1 LPIALNEDELL
12 STKSHFVY
20 SQFLSPLWISARKVS
35 FIMTLKCA
43 ITGKKPSGGNSYARR
58 GKAKY
63 LGGVGRKVT
72 GKTKRR
78 FLPNLQRVKIEIDGK
93 VQTVRVCVK
102 AIRGGLIKRP
112 VKRKPFQMPNL

>member
-1 LPIALNEDELL
+1 MAGRILSFLRLL
-12 STKSHFVY
+12 RN
-20 SQFLSPLWISARKVS
+20 PLEKERV
-35 FIMTLKCA
+35 IMTMQCA
-43 ITGKKPSGGNSYARR
+43 ITGKKPGRGYAYARR

-72 GKTKRR
+72 GKTRRR
-78 FLPNLQRVKIEIDGK
+78 FNPNLQRVKIEIDGK

-102 AIRGGLIKRP
+102 AIRSGLVKRP

>member
-1 LPIALNEDELL
+1 MSRWHLAIVNGWVFRIFSLPE
-12 STKSHFVY
+12 SSFV
-20 SQFLSPLWISARKVS
+20 PNTSA
-35 FIMTLKCA
+35 IMTMKCA

-78 FLPNLQRVKIEIDGK
+78 FVPNLQRVKIEIDGT

-112 VKRKPFQMPNL
+112 V